1 MAWSEM
7 RHRIAIFWMVAAALM
22 WSLGGVVSR
31 HLESSEGLEI
41 TFWRS
46 AFAALTVFAWFML
59 RSRGASVGGPLAV
72 LAQGGKVV
80 WLSGAMWAV
89 MFTCFMVALTLTKVA
104 NVLIVQCLAPVF
116 TALLAWFVL
125 RKPVGVR
132 TWIAIA
138 VAAAGIVTMYA
149 FDVSGLGGRHVAGV
163 LIALFVPVASA
174 INWVVLQRAGK
185 SVDMGVSVLVGG
197 TISALLCL
205 PFALPLQLSAHDL
218 SLLAFLGV
226 VQLGIPCV
234 LVMYVARHVS
244 APEAALLGLLE
255 VVFGILLAWAFG
267 AERPGMATL
276 IGGSAV
282 LAALVFNELSRPAA
296 KAAESLVA

>member
-1 MAWSEM
+1 MK
-7 RHRIAIFWMVAAALM
+7 HRDAIFWMVAAALM

-46 AFAALTVFAWFML
+46 TFAAATVFAWLVL
-59 RSRGASVGGPLAV
+59 RGRTVGQGGPLAV
-72 LAQGGKVV
+72 LAQGGKAV
-80 WLSGAMWAV
+80 WISGAMWAV
-89 MFTCFMVALTLTKVA
+89 MFTCFMLALTLTKVA
-104 NVLIVQCLAPVF
+104 NVLIVQSLAPVC

-125 RKPVGVR
+125 RKRVEAR
-132 TWIAIA
+132 TWVAIA
-138 VAAAGIVTMYA
+138 LAALGIVTMYA
-149 FDVSGLGGRHVAGV
+149 VDVSGLGGRHVAGV
-163 LIALFVPVASA
+163 LIALFVPFASA
-174 INWVVLQRAGK
+174 VNWVVLQRAGK
-185 SVDMGVSVLVGG
+185 NVDMSVSVLVGG
-197 TISALLCL
+197 TISALVCL
-205 PFALPLQLSAHDL
+205 PFALPLQLSVHDL

-255 VVFGILLAWAFG
+255 VVFGILLTWAFG

-282 LAALVFNELSRPAA
+282 LAALVFNELSKPSA